1 MPFTSMVFP
10 FTSTTAQMGSL
21 ITRVAFISLPGEYTV
36 VVSVMDASGNSA
48 EAEYVV
54 YVNEQEV
61 DLDPVLDAIEN
72 LESAIEDTEAS
83 LSDKV
88 QESQDK
94 VTEGQQQTN
103 QNVADVKDIASD
115 NTLVVVATV
124 LAGVAA

>member
-1 MPFTSMVFP
+1 MFEQPKFMF
-10 FTSTTAQMGSL
+10 
-21 ITRVAFISLPGEYTV
+21 VAEQDEVNTLKPGEYTV

-83 LSDKV
+83 LSNKV
-88 QESQDK
+88 QQSQDK
-94 VTEGQQQTN
+94 VTEGQ
-103 QNVADVKDIASD
+103 DRKS
-115 NTLVVVATV
+115 VV
-124 LAGVAA
+124 